1 MYTQGYVKMDNIK
14 ENVEALNEQIKVRKQ
29 EADIIAQETQKLLD
43 KVTVESEKAAIIAA
57 SAAETAERAGIVLA
71 EANAVKQEAETKF
84 AEAEPAL
91 EAANKAANNLE
102 VGDINEFK
110 AYKACPEKAVD
121 VCVGVNWVIM
131 PVGQK
136 SKFADW
142 KYNQTVMKD
151 GNAFK
156 KKLLD
161 AKDDILVN
169 TDQYEERFSK
179 VGEIFEKHK
188 DNATFTPE
196 GMKSVSQAAAGILN
210 FVFNIKNF

>member
-1 MYTQGYVKMDNIK
+1 M
-14 ENVEALNEQIKVRKQ
+14 
-29 EADIIAQETQKLLD
+29 
-43 KVTVESEKAAIIAA
+43 
-57 SAAETAERAGIVLA
+57 
-71 EANAVKQEAETKF
+71 
-84 AEAEPAL
+84 
-91 EAANKAANNLE
+91 
-102 VGDINEFK
+102 
-110 AYKACPEKAVD
+110 
-121 VCVGVNWVIM
+121 CVGVNWVIM

-188 DNATFTPE
+188 DNATFTPD

-210 FVFNIKNF
+210 FVWNIKKFLEGCCRIQTARREEEQRNCEGRGRHGRTQRSTGQEEESRRLRRRPASAAQGGAGKTTESPGRVC

>member
-1 MYTQGYVKMDNIK
+1 M
-14 ENVEALNEQIKVRKQ
+14 
-29 EADIIAQETQKLLD
+29 
-43 KVTVESEKAAIIAA
+43 
-57 SAAETAERAGIVLA
+57 
-71 EANAVKQEAETKF
+71 
-84 AEAEPAL
+84 
-91 EAANKAANNLE
+91 
-102 VGDINEFK
+102 
-110 AYKACPEKAVD
+110 
-121 VCVGVNWVIM
+121 CVGVNWVIM

-161 AKDDILVN
+161 AKDDILIN

-188 DNATFTPE
+188 DNATFTPD

-210 FVFNIKNF
+210 FV